1 MALASDPTES
11 RQESLRVFGFPYCHF
26 VVVVVVVVV
35 AAAVAAVAAVVVDD
49 VFISDGGYFRC
60 RIRHAVA
67 TPLARQNINI

>member
-26 VVVVVVVVV
+26 VVVVVVVV
-35 AAAVAAVAAVVVDD
+35 AAAVAAVVVDD

>member
-1 MALASDPTES
+1 M
-11 RQESLRVFGFPYCHF
+11 FGFPYCHF
-26 VVVVVVVVV
+26 VVVVVV
-35 AAAVAAVAAVVVDD
+35 AAVAAAVVVDD

>member
-1 MALASDPTES
+1 MALASDRTES

-35 AAAVAAVAAVVVDD
+35 AAVAAVAAVVVDD